1 MKCFLKPLCFF
12 RGTTNSHEG
21 TTPLVSFFFLAGS
34 QEKKYMFGQED
45 DGVDKVADTVA
56 DDEAPQVRSH
66 MPPVRAFA
74 LRLMRANKEP
84 KGIQYTSMDGHT
96 IPLLTFE
103 QVQELERTLALQH
116 TQRLHPAYLCEMMPE
131 TSRFFLDLDLK
142 HKGELPNQW
151 LLELCSF
158 LNWQIGQIHPHK
170 VFVVVLLSGC
180 EIVTEV
186 VKGKVHRRPKQKQ
199 TKRLEKSFATLLKV
213 NAALMAPGPNA
224 DGAQGVQ
231 GSQSTEGPGDREAN
245 CEAGREAGREAGCE
259 ANREEDPEANATR
272 KTGVHLYTNT
282 CIPAAQFAHLIDFLA
297 SSAAQHFGERP
308 KGVCLAENLSECFDK
323 PSSLRVP
330 LCNKMGKCAHCTGK
344 KPQSCPACLG
354 RGMTDHGKPYGVA
367 WVLSSE
373 RGAVAHE
380 NEVRA
385 QLQNPVNLLAATR
398 LRVYPEATD
407 VIGTHQ
413 ASLSVP
419 ASMLKVDC
427 KGLVPRACGQG
438 VPLDVATLKPFID
451 VMRTVHKQWAE
462 MKPTAAT
469 IMTATQSGVKF
480 VNIKFGGFK
489 FGVNVS
495 NPSNFYCPTKGG
507 HHKTLTLF
515 LRWTFK
521 KVRTAC
527 MHPRCSHKGPQEV
540 KVSTADS
547 EKLSLLFTLLVR
559 PKELQLNQAKV
570 PTTHLQGHEQDKVK
584 GPTLSGN
591 FSVLVS
597 KESKKRT
604 CEDTKLRAQD
614 GATSHALSDNPS
626 FGLPVKPAKKK
637 NRTEMM

>member
-1 MKCFLKPLCFF
+1 
-12 RGTTNSHEG
+12 
-21 TTPLVSFFFLAGS
+21 
-34 QEKKYMFGQED
+34 MFGQED
-45 DGVDKVADTVA
+45 DGVDNVAENVA

-74 LRLMRANKEP
+74 LRLMHANKEP

-224 DGAQGVQ
+224 DGVQ
-231 GSQSTEGPGDREAN
+231 GSQSTEGAGDREAG
-245 CEAGREAGREAGCE
+245 CEAGREASCE
-259 ANREEDPEANATR
+259 ANREEDPEANATC

-282 CIPAAQFAHLIDFLA
+282 CIPASQFAHLIDFLA

-515 LRWTFK
+515 LRWTLK

-570 PTTHLQGHEQDKVK
+570 SSACEDREKVKFQDRVQDKVK
-584 GPTLSGN
+584 GEPPMLGAN
-591 FSVLVS
+591 VRLP
-597 KESKKRT
+597 ESKKRT
-604 CEDTKLRAQD
+604 FEDSDLKLRTQA
-614 GATSHALSDNPS
+614 ATTLHTVRGKSSGS
-626 FGLPVKPAKKK
+626 EFRSAKKK